1 MNVPAFIGGLLER
14 NSYREIIQH
23 HLIRY
28 PGMQLQ
34 DLYKLV
40 YQGVMGS
47 SHAINSVDAAEKW
60 LHDELLS
67 MGTDSFGE
75 EVVETLSS
83 HIARVN
89 LRPFV
94 ADGGDPGLLLQS
106 FIRTGK
112 KYSGSTVDLIRK
124 WDTAGGYQSFFQPSE
139 IKSFI
144 HRQEEEGFPA
154 VHHSSVYR
162 ELYRPA
168 YRVVCIKELKCLSCE

>member
-1 MNVPAFIGGLLER
+1 MER
-14 NSYREIIQH
+14 NSYREIIQYQ
-23 HLIRY
+23 LTRY

-34 DLYKLV
+34 DLYKLI
-40 YQGVMGS
+40 YQGVLGS

-60 LHDELLS
+60 LSDELLF

-75 EVVETLSS
+75 EVVEKLSS

-94 ADGGDPGLLLQS
+94 ADGGDPALLLQS
-106 FIRTGK
+106 FIWTGRE
-112 KYSGSTVDLIRK
+112 YSGSTVDLIRT
-124 WDTAGGYQSFFQPSE
+124 WDMAGEIQDLFQLSKM
-139 IKSFI
+139 KSFI
-144 HRQEEEGFPA
+144 HRQEAEGFPA
-154 VHHSSVYR
+154 VHHSSIYR